1 MYTVLHVHV
10 IKSNMYTGLH
20 VHVLQ
25 CNQVKHVYW
34 VACTFEILTWIHV
47 HILSV
52 RFHKINVTCTF
63 LNEVIF

>member
-1 MYTVLHVHV
+1 
-10 IKSNMYTGLH
+10 MYTGLH

-25 CNQVKHVYW
+25 CNQVKHVYC